1 MKKKIFLTV
10 ILLRIAFSS
19 YSQSFNAGFL
29 FDPGLTLGTEF
40 MPNSAVNDSVDF
52 KLVKYKFQ
60 VTLPVKTKFGLPNL
74 SFKDFSFK
82 KVNAKAS
89 QLFVSANFSVHQP
102 SFSSGNNFSKIYTG
116 GLGVIAVSGNVKKN
130 TWLYGGNIYFSENK
144 TTITRSPN
152 PNLRGYLLKVNLK
165 NSNLIYFYGASL
177 TFNQGKYYPIPI
189 LGARIRLSKRLNTNL
204 VFPIQLKLIYEV
216 NKKTHI
222 DLATNL
228 DGINAISREG
238 SSFKNINRTTNYQQ
252 LKSYFGINTK
262 FGSHYKVFFETG
274 YVSFREI
281 RTINRDYTQTISPS
295 FYFSFSINYHFGISV
310 LNHFINEME

>member
-130 TWLYGGNIYFSENK
+130 IWLYGGNIYLF
-144 TTITRSPN
+144 
-152 PNLRGYLLKVNLK
+152 
-165 NSNLIYFYGASL
+165 
-177 TFNQGKYYPIPI
+177 
-189 LGARIRLSKRLNTNL
+189 
-204 VFPIQLKLIYEV
+204 
-216 NKKTHI
+216 
-222 DLATNL
+222 
-228 DGINAISREG
+228 
-238 SSFKNINRTTNYQQ
+238 
-252 LKSYFGINTK
+252 
-262 FGSHYKVFFETG
+262 
-274 YVSFREI
+274 
-281 RTINRDYTQTISPS
+281 
-295 FYFSFSINYHFGISV
+295 
-310 LNHFINEME
+310 